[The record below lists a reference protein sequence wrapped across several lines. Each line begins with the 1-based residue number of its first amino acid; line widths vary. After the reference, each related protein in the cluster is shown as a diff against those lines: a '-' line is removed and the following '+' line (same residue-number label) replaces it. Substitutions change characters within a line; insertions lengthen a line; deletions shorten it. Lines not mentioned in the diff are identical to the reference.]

1 MDEFSL
7 SAAIA
12 ESIADLPYAVAYFG
26 SALLLYAACLVTYVA
41 VAPIPEFRLIGQ
53 GNAAA
58 AYSLAGAMLGFAVP
72 LASVVAT
79 SGAMLDMLVWS
90 VVALL
95 VQLITIAILRR
106 MLPALNRNVAEGQ
119 QASGVFLGALALS
132 VGIINAAALLL

>member
-1 MDEFSL
+1 MVEFSL

-12 ESIADLPYAVAYFG
+12 ES
-26 SALLLYAACLVTYVA
+26 
-41 VAPIPEFRLIGQ
+41 R
-53 GNAAA
+53 
-58 AYSLAGAMLGFAVP
+58 
-72 LASVVAT
+72 ASVVAT

-90 VVALL
+90 IVALL

-106 MLPALNRNVAEGQ
+106 LLPVLNRNVVEDQ